1 MSRMKGIPR
10 PCLVDTN
17 VAIVANGRSEQAD
30 DSMVE
35 KCIDAILEV
44 TGKGGLV
51 LDDGGLIFTEYRE
64 NLSLRGQPGT
74 GDAFVKWVHDHQWN
88 PAFCER
94 WTITSLK
101 GQERDFVEFPK
112 AKSLSKFDPGD
123 RKFVAVANAA
133 EPKRPIIQAV
143 DFKWWGW
150 KDALAEVG
158 IRVVFLDEAAAEA
171 GYRRHVGDA

>member
-1 MSRMKGIPR
+1 MKTIPR

-17 VAIVANGRSEQAD
+17 VAIVANGRSKQAD

-35 KCIDAILEV
+35 KCINAILEV

-51 LDDGGLIFTEYRE
+51 LDEGGLIFTEYRE
-64 NLSLRGQPGT
+64 NLSLCGQPGT

-88 PAFCER
+88 PEFCER
-94 WTITSLK
+94 RTITSVK
-101 GQERDFVEFPK
+101 DEEGGFAEFPK
-112 AKSLSKFDPGD
+112 VRALKKFDRND

-133 EPKRPIIQAV
+133 EPKRPILQAV

-150 KDALAEVG
+150 KDALAQVG
-158 IRVVFLDEAAAEA
+158 IRVVFLDEGVAKA
-171 GYRRHVGDA
+171 GYRKHVGDA